1 MFVLTEKTPAVANQS
16 GTVRMGFGEK
26 SEMDWKTALL
36 KCFAK
41 LVKAAALQPADKK
54 LLNADIVQFVQS
66 ESLKEYM
73 KAMPAEPKDYSGSR
87 ASASASAACSS
98 QDKTVQAKTKKRRR

>member
-41 LVKAAALQPADKK
+41 LVKDADLQPAHKK
-54 LLNADIVQFVQS
+54 LLKEDIVQFVQS

-73 KAMPAEPKDYSGSR
+73 KAMPAEPKDYSGR

-98 QDKTVQAKTKKRRR
+98 QDKTVQAKKRRR